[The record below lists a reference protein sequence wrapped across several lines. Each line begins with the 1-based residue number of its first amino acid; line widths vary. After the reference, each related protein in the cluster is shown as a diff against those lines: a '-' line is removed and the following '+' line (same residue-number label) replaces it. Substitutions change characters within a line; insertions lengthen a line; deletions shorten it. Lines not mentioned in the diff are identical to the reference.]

1 MDESLLNQLKA
12 YKSFQSSKYI
22 PVRGDEITIRVFEFD
37 KYYVSTKVDGHLCFI
52 FKKNKDV
59 HLYNFNG
66 KSFNR
71 DELISEATKKISV
84 SSALFVGEIY
94 HYNQGKRTRS
104 FDLTK
109 AISES
114 NSVIKIGIFDL
125 IIYDD
130 KNFETA
136 NWLDKKKIISG
147 VFSEGDIIHPIEEI
161 ELSSR
166 KGIVNEFNQ
175 RVNNNNEEGII
186 VRGLNGPTFKI
197 KPTLTFDFVVL
208 GYAMGYSD
216 DFSLLKELIFGV
228 LIKENTFLVVGKV
241 STGFSI
247 DQRKIFSKQL
257 EKIKVPSKVIET
269 SGVNVPFTMIKP
281 VLVAE
286 IESIDIINN
295 NSNGIISKSVLF
307 FEKEFLKLNNSPSV
321 SLISPVFKG
330 LREDK
335 KVTED
340 QTGITQITRIIELA
354 NSDVEPKSKSAS
366 DLISK
371 ELYVKET
378 RGVKMVKK
386 YFIWKTNSGSN
397 NYPDYVFYKI
407 DYSPTRSL
415 KLQRE
420 IKVSNNKD
428 QIINIF
434 NKQIE
439 TDIKKGWNKI
449 S

>member
-166 KGIVNEFNQ
+166 KEIVNEFNQ

-197 KPTLTFDFVVL
+197 KPTLTFDFVAL
-208 GYAMGYSD
+208 GFALGYSD
-216 DFSLLKELIFGV
+216 DFTLLKELLFGV
-228 LIKENTFLVVGKV
+228 LIKENTFLITGKV
-241 STGFSI
+241 STGFSME
-247 DQRKIFSKQL
+247 QRKSLVKDL
-257 EKIKVPSKVIET
+257 EKIKVSSKVIET
-269 SGVNVPFTMIKP
+269 SGSNIPFTMIKP
-281 VLVAE
+281 SLVIE
-286 IESIDIINN
+286 IESLDIIN
-295 NSNGIISKSVLF
+295 SNTDGVISKSVLSF
-307 FEKEFLKLNNSPSV
+307 DTEFSKINNSPSV
-321 SLISPVFKG
+321 SLISPIFKG
-330 LREDK
+330 IREDK
-335 KVTED
+335 EVTEN
-340 QTGITQITRIIELA
+340 QTGLSQIIRIIELVDEK
-354 NSDVEPKSKSAS
+354 NKKQSKKPS
-366 DLISK
+366 LIIKK
-371 ELYVKET
+371 EIYLKET
-378 RGVKMVKK
+378 KGVKMIKK
-386 YFIWKTNSGSN
+386 YFLWETNSESST
-397 NYPDYVFYKI
+397 YPRYVFYKI
-407 DYSPTRSL
+407 DYSPTRSD
-415 KLQRE
+415 KLQRDVK
-420 IKVSNNKD
+420 ISNNLD
-428 QIINIF
+428 QMNKIYQ
-434 NKQIE
+434 KQIDS
-439 TDIKKGWNKI
+439 DIKKGWKI
-449 S
+449 F

>member
-1 MDESLLNQLKA
+1 MC
-12 YKSFQSSKYI
+12 
-22 PVRGDEITIRVFEFD
+22 G
-37 KYYVSTKVDGHLCFI
+37 FI
-52 FKKNKDV
+52 IHQRDHTGV
-59 HLYNFNG
+59 NG
-66 KSFNR
+66 MQA
-71 DELISEATKKISV
+71 ISEMSYRGLRTKYRGYKCWKEYDLLHTALPMVDPDPDIAIQPIQYDDEPPS
-84 SSALFVGEIY
+84 LFVGEIY

-166 KGIVNEFNQ
+166 KEIVNEFNQ
-175 RVNNNNEEGII
+175 RVNNKNEEGII
-186 VRGLNGPTFKI
+186 VRRLNGPTFKI

-257 EKIKVPSKVIET
+257 EKIKVPS
-269 SGVNVPFTMIKP
+269 N
-281 VLVAE
+281 
-286 IESIDIINN
+286 
-295 NSNGIISKSVLF
+295 
-307 FEKEFLKLNNSPSV
+307 FL
-321 SLISPVFKG
+321 
-330 LREDK
+330 
-335 KVTED
+335 
-340 QTGITQITRIIELA
+340 
-354 NSDVEPKSKSAS
+354 SAS
-366 DLISK
+366 LRTFLD
-371 ELYVKET
+371 
-378 RGVKMVKK
+378 
-386 YFIWKTNSGSN
+386 
-397 NYPDYVFYKI
+397 
-407 DYSPTRSL
+407 
-415 KLQRE
+415 
-420 IKVSNNKD
+420 
-428 QIINIF
+428 
-434 NKQIE
+434 
-439 TDIKKGWNKI
+439 KI
-449 S
+449 SR